1 MYTLIIEDRHGRSA
15 AEISF
20 EQGSYTIGRVDGNDV
35 VLPSNSVSRTH
46 ARIFVSNNKC
56 YIDDLGSANGVVVD
70 GIALKTRTEIKNGS
84 KIRIG
89 EYTLYLEYKDVREEN
104 PAQDVLKTQIVSS
117 GQSGFKIVRIGDK
130 FAGEEFMLSESN
142 NSIGRTEDNYILLSD
157 PSISRNH
164 AKIQNIGMTFRVAD
178 LESSNGTFVNK
189 KRIRGEV
196 MMQTGDEIRFGNVR
210 FIFVPATQ
218 SVDISQ
224 YSRRRAGG
232 SKVVLITLISAALLI
247 VTVFAIVF
255 VYIIKK
261 DKGQSSQVVEAPAE
275 DPYAVLNGQLE
286 EANRSYLE
294 GRLDASKTIT
304 TTLLKTWP
312 NESRVIELHRKIEN
326 EIHYEGIVQY
336 GDQLYDQRKYTEAL
350 AKYREVR
357 STAMSYARVK
367 ERITE
372 TERKIQLA
380 AYNDARSKCDEKL
393 SNECINEMCEASL
406 ELKNA
411 GHNLARVEEAVAFLK
426 VVASKKTRYT
436 AAAKNCLKRIAL

>member
-1 MYTLIIEDRHGRSA
+1 MYILIIEDRHGRSA

-56 YIDDLGSANGVVVD
+56 YIDDLGSANGVIVD
-70 GIALKTRTEIKNGS
+70 GIPLKMRTEIRNGS

-89 EYTLYLEYKDVREEN
+89 EYTLYLEYKDIREDN
-104 PAQDVLKTQIVSS
+104 KGQDVLKTQIVSS

-130 FAGEEFMLSESN
+130 FAGEEFILSESD

-178 LESSNGTFVNK
+178 LGSSNGTFVNK
-189 KRIRGEV
+189 KRIRSEV
-196 MMQTGDEIRFGNVR
+196 MMQIGDEIRFGNVR
-210 FIFVPATQ
+210 FLFVPATQ
-218 SVDISQ
+218 SVDVSQ
-224 YSRRRAGG
+224 YAKQRS
-232 SKVVLITLISAALLI
+232 SSNKMLLI
-247 VTVFAIVF
+247 ALAAIVSLIVIIFVTVT

-261 DKGQSSQVVEAPAE
+261 DKTQNTQVVEAPVE
-275 DPYAVLNGQLE
+275 DPYVILNGQLE
-286 EANRSYLE
+286 EANQNYLE
-294 GRLDASKTIT
+294 GRLDASKMITIS
-304 TTLLKTWP
+304 LLKKWP
-312 NESRVIELHRKIEN
+312 NESRVVDLHRKIEN
-326 EIHYEGIVQY
+326 EIHYENIVQE
-336 GDQLYDQRKYTEAL
+336 GDDLYDQRKYDEAL
-350 AKYREVR
+350 QKYQEVR
-357 STAMSYARVK
+357 NTAMSYPRVK
-367 ERITE
+367 ERILE
-372 TERKIQLA
+372 TERKIQLS
-380 AYNDARSKCDEKL
+380 AYNDARSKCDERL

-426 VVASKKTRYT
+426 VVAGKRTRYT
-436 AAAKNCLKRIAL
+436 SAAKNCLKRLNP